1 MALADPQSVTIN
13 AVPISMPRTSSG
25 DGSGKFTSS
34 DGLTSQ
40 TVSHQYGKRS
50 RRVFRVD
57 VKKSVSDPYVPAQNT
72 LATFAAYLVLDCP
85 TFGYTV
91 TEQKQVVDGLLAS
104 LSASSGAKITQ
115 ILGGE
120 A

>member
-1 MALADPQSVTIN
+1 MSYADPQSVTIN
-13 AVPISMPRTSSG
+13 AVPISMPRTSQG
-25 DGSGKFTSS
+25 DGTGKFQSA

-40 TVSHQYGKRS
+40 TVSHQYGKRT

-57 VKKSVSDPYVPAQNT
+57 VKKSVSDPVIPSQN
-72 LATFAAYLVLDCP
+72 ATANFAAYLVLDCP

-91 TEQKQVVDGLLAS
+91 TEQKQVVDGMLAA
-104 LSASSGAKITQ
+104 LTASTGAKITQ
-115 ILGGE
+115 LLGGE

>member
-1 MALADPQSVTIN
+1 MAYTDPQSVTIN

-25 DGSGKFTSS
+25 DGTGKFQSA
-34 DGLTSQ
+34 DGLTIQ
-40 TVSHQYGKRS
+40 TISHQYGKRS
-50 RRVFRVD
+50 RRVFRLD
-57 VKKSVSDPYVPAQNT
+57 VKKSVADPYIPAQNT
-72 LATFAAYLVLDCP
+72 VANFAAYLVLDCP

-104 LSASSGAKITQ
+104 LTASTGAKITQ
-115 ILGGE
+115 MLGGE